1 MPDWRKPDRWSQ
13 LDLPDKPNVLTQ
25 LPIPVAWLPLVIFTI
40 RVTDMSLD
48 TLRVL
53 FVVRGRRAPAWV
65 VGFLQSALWVI
76 AVSSVLSQLGNPLNL
91 LGYAGGF
98 ATGSVVGLALEER
111 LAIGHSH
118 LRVIS
123 SQRGSAIAES
133 LRTAGF
139 AVTELAGRG
148 KDGTVSILTTSVRR
162 RDIERVRREVTTADP
177 EAFLTLSEVRPL
189 HRGFFRA

>member
-1 MPDWRKPDRWSQ
+1 MFDLMPAAY
-13 LDLPDKPNVLTQ
+13 
-25 LPIPVAWLPLVIFTI
+25 LPIFIFLI

-53 FVVRGRRAPAWV
+53 FVVRGRRAPAWA
-65 VGFLQSALWVI
+65 VGFFQSALWVI
-76 AVSSVLSQLGNPLNL
+76 AVASVLSHLDNL
-91 LGYAGGF
+91 LNVIAYAAGF
-98 ATGSVVGLALEER
+98 ATGNVVGMRIEER

-123 SQRGSAIAES
+123 SLRGEAVADAV
-133 LRTAGF
+133 RNAGY

-162 RDIERVRREVTTADP
+162 RDIEPVRLKVLQVDP
-177 EAFLTLSEVRPL
+177 EAFVTLSDVRPL
-189 HRGFFRA
+189 HRGFWRA